1 MMQHTN
7 MLRTYSVALGMGG
20 EEKCGKTYKF
30 FFFRKGSGNNCIIVK
45 SSFFFPTSNLLCK
58 QDRVFSFL
66 SDIAYFKCT
75 KFLQVFCNLGQFCI
89 KMWLPLQIYFPLA
102 VTGKIFLYSILFLGT
117 FWSMVPTKWHA
128 VVPCRKR
135 LNPWLINQHWAR
147 WWGLGGTK
155 SVHAGDKFVELL
167 LCQVWFY
174 LIYYLLEFVSFNGNL
189 RLLMF
194 IMIIVFNLW

>member
-7 MLRTYSVALGMGG
+7 MLWRFCVALGVGG
-20 EEKCGKTYKF
+20 KENCGKTYEF
-30 FFFRKGSGNNCIIVK
+30 LRKGSSNNCIIVK
-45 SSFFFPTSNLLCK
+45 SFFFFPTSNLLWK

-155 SVHAGDKFVELL
+155 RQAGELISGPGQNAKAKL
-167 LCQVWFY
+167 M
-174 LIYYLLEFVSFNGNL
+174 SFNRTQWMAVIG
-189 RLLMF
+189 LLNGHNTWEDPF
-194 IMIIVFNLW
+194 TG